1 MGDNMLNINEILE
14 ASKGKL
20 VNGSKDYIVKNYSID
35 SRKINKED
43 FFIPI
48 IGENVNG
55 HDYIINCVKN
65 EISGFFI
72 ASNEKKYDE
81 IVMLAKNI
89 NSNINIIEVDDTLN
103 ALQSIGKLNKSK
115 YPNMKTI
122 GITGSVGKTS
132 TREMISYCL
141 ETKYNIFKTK
151 NNYNS
156 EIGIPMMLL
165 QLNGEEIAVLE
176 IGIGNIGDMEKIS
189 EFLDLDIAVITNI
202 GNSHIEYFKTREN
215 ILEEKFKITSLLK
228 ENGTVIVNLDDEYL
242 KTKKYDKH
250 TLKYYTSNK
259 ISDLNYYEDK
269 IEFKTKI
276 YENEELI
283 SINALGV
290 HNIIN
295 SLCAIKVCEEFKLTS
310 QDIKKGIAN
319 YRNFPRRLEIIKN
332 KSGCTIID
340 DAYNASYESIKSG
353 LETINNISNKN
364 KIVVLGDVLELGSNS
379 QTIHNNI
386 GELFSYINVNK
397 LYLFGNESKYT
408 KNAAKKYINH
418 ENIKHFDNKEELINT
433 LKSNLDKNDLIYLKA
448 SNGMNFKYILDNI
461 KD

>member
-1 MGDNMLNINEILE
+1 ME
-14 ASKGKL
+14 
-20 VNGSKDYIVKNYSID
+20 
-35 SRKINKED
+35 
-43 FFIPI
+43 
-48 IGENVNG
+48 
-55 HDYIINCVKN
+55 
-65 EISGFFI
+65 
-72 ASNEKKYDE
+72 
-81 IVMLAKNI
+81 
-89 NSNINIIEVDDTLN
+89 
-103 ALQSIGKLNKSK
+103 Q
-115 YPNMKTI
+115 
-122 GITGSVGKTS
+122 
-132 TREMISYCL
+132 
-141 ETKYNIFKTK
+141 
-151 NNYNS
+151 
-156 EIGIPMMLL
+156 LL
-165 QLNGEEIAVLE
+165 
-176 IGIGNIGDMEKIS
+176 
-189 EFLDLDIAVITNI
+189 F
-202 GNSHIEYFKTREN
+202 
-215 ILEEKFKITSLLK
+215 
-228 ENGTVIVNLDDEYL
+228 NLDDEYL

-379 QTIHNNI
+379 ETIHNNI
-386 GELFSYINVNK
+386 GELFSHIKVNK
-397 LYLFGNESKYT
+397 LY
-408 KNAAKKYINH
+408 
-418 ENIKHFDNKEELINT
+418 
-433 LKSNLDKNDLIYLKA
+433 IYLEMKV
-448 SNGMNFKYILDNI
+448 NILKMQLKNI
-461 KD
+461 